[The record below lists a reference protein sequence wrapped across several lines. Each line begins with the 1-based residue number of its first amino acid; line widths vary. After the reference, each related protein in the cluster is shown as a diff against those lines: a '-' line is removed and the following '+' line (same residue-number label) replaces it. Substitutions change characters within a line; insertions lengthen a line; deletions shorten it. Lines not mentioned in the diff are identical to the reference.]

1 MSAYT
6 GIFIPADP
14 TVTPTIQAPESFE
27 GMKKLM
33 GIDWAQVHHTDDQT
47 FTFWADE
54 EGLMVEQPMLNYR
67 ATALIYEREG
77 ITHPVVGPVFVTG
90 GVDEDG
96 NSLPLGDE
104 LAREMLS
111 SLTVASVDQLLE
123 RVRLVNSLINKA
135 RQ

>member
-6 GIFIPADP
+6 GILIPADP
-14 TVTPTIQAPESFE
+14 RSEPTICTPESFDQ
-27 GMKKLM
+27 MKQLM
-33 GIDWAQVHHTDDQT
+33 GIDLAQLHLTDNDT
-47 FTFWADE
+47 YTFWADE
-54 EGLMVEQPMLNYR
+54 EGLLKGQAHINYR

-77 ITHPVVGPVFVTG
+77 ITHPVVGPVFITG